1 MKMKKRLIGFLMCV
15 MLLVSLI
22 PVTAFANGRTV
33 VSTVEISSSTGDI
46 TPEYG
51 DTVERPTFT
60 VTTGSPAYVNNG
72 AGNGNWQKYNESTS
86 SWQIYPAGLRF
97 TEGTYRYYAQVRID
111 NSDGHNSGDTHKL
124 DANGVTVTVDG
135 NAWSTDYLTVQS
147 NYSYVAI
154 MSPGFDVTLGAGQ
167 QPVEKI
173 NKVSAS
179 IEAPVAG
186 ENLSIDMETDS
197 TDYEA
202 HVLDW
207 GVADSPA
214 DSALDIGDPENHT
227 VQDGKIYYLTVRFEC
242 TNNNKFFDCYNMKV
256 DINGMS
262 DPYWY
267 HTDDGDIIVEKVFME
282 VPEDE
287 IVTIKMKTNNSMADF
302 SDEQIEAFEILND
315 CAMLQYDN
323 MTNAF
328 ADACGKQLFKVDSS
342 GYIELEDGVNEEDN
356 IKFVLFP
363 EDSEYYYNNSQTGVY
378 ISEIRVEFVPNEV
391 ASDVIL
397 IEIENGKSV
406 TALSDKQELG
416 MEILEDEGLIV
427 WSAEHYGFVNQA
439 GKLLYTAND
448 AMEAVLGEDVTAAD
462 NISFVLPQDLRD
474 DLYDFYGLN
483 IAEVRMN
490 FIVDEPTY
498 KVSFVANGG
507 TGTMADVTDVSGEY
521 TLPANG
527 FTAPSGKQF
536 KAWSVNGV
544 EKAVGDKI
552 TVTADTV
559 VTAVWEATG
568 GSGVA
573 TPDNT
578 TPDNTTPDISDPDA
592 GVSNMMYLLIAL
604 LLASGIVTAV
614 TVYGKRCVVK

>member
-51 DTVERPTFT
+51 DTVQHPTFT

-72 AGNGNWQKYNESTS
+72 AGNGAWQKYNESTS
-86 SWQIYPAGLRF
+86 SWQIYPTGLRF

-111 NSDGHNSGDTHKL
+111 NSDGNNSGDTHKL

-179 IEAPVAG
+179 IAEPVAG
-186 ENLSIDMETDS
+186 ENLSINMETDS

-262 DPYWY
+262 VPYWY
-267 HTDDGDIIVEKVFME
+267 HTDDGDIIVDMVFLE

-287 IVTIKMKTNNSMADF
+287 IVTIEMKTNNNMVDF
-302 SDEQIEAFEILND
+302 TQDQEDAFDIINEND
-315 CAMLQYDN
+315 LLIFDN
-323 MTNAF
+323 STFAF

-356 IKFVLFP
+356 IKFVLSP
-363 EDSEYYYNNSQTGVY
+363 DDRDYYYGELGVY

-416 MEILEDEGLIV
+416 MNILEDEGLIV
-427 WSAEHYGFVNQA
+427 WSDEYYGFTNQA
-439 GKLLYTAND
+439 GKLLYSANN

-462 NISFVLPQDLRD
+462 NISFVFPQDLRD
-474 DLYDFYGLN
+474 DLNNFYGLY

-559 VTAVWEATG
+559 VTAVWKATG

-578 TPDNTTPDISDPDA
+578 NQDISDPET

>member
-22 PVTAFANGRTV
+22 PVTAFANTRTV

-51 DTVERPTFT
+51 ETVENPEFT
-60 VTTGSPAYVNNG
+60 VTAGSPAYVNNG
-72 AGNGNWQKYNESTS
+72 AGNGIWQKYNEDSYL
-86 SWQIYPAGLRF
+86 WQIYPTGLKF
-97 TEGTYRYYAQVRID
+97 IEGTYRYCAQVRID
-111 NSDGHNSGDTHKL
+111 NSDGHNSGDSHKL

-135 NAWSTDYLTVQS
+135 DAWLTGNVAVES

-154 MSPGFDVTLGAGQ
+154 YSPEFVVTLGAGQ

-179 IEAPVAG
+179 IAAPVAG
-186 ENLSIDMETDS
+186 ENLSVDMETDS

-202 HVLDW
+202 YVLDW
-207 GVADSPA
+207 GVANSPA

-242 TNNNKFFDCYNMKV
+242 TNNNKYFDYDYMKV

-262 DPYWY
+262 VLYWY
-267 HTDDGDIIVEKVFME
+267 LTDDGDIIAEMVFME

-287 IVTIKMKTNNSMADF
+287 IVTIEMKTNNNMYDF
-302 SDEQIEAFEILND
+302 TGDQEDAFDIIWDTGL
-315 CAMLQYDN
+315 LKYDN
-323 MTNAF
+323 STFAF
-328 ADACGKQLFKVDSS
+328 TDACGKQLFKVDSS

-356 IKFVLFP
+356 IIFVLYP
-363 EDSEYYYNNSQTGVY
+363 EDRDYYYDEFGVY
-378 ISEIRVEFVPNEV
+378 ISEIRMEFVPNEV

-406 TALSDKQELG
+406 TALSDKQEVG
-416 MEILEDEGLIV
+416 MNILEDEGLIA
-427 WSAEHYGFVNQA
+427 WSDEHYGFVNQA
-439 GKLLYTAND
+439 GKLLYTANNE
-448 AMEAVLGEDVTAAD
+448 MEAVLGEDVTAAD

-474 DLYDFYGLN
+474 DLYDFYDLD

-559 VTAVWEATG
+559 VTAVWEATS

-578 TPDNTTPDISDPDA
+578 NPDISDPET
-592 GVSNMMYLLIAL
+592 GVSNMTYLLITL

-614 TVYGKRCVVK
+614 TVYGKKCVVK

>member
-51 DTVERPTFT
+51 DTVESPTFT

-72 AGNGNWQKYNESTS
+72 AGNGAWQKYNESTS
-86 SWQIYPAGLRF
+86 SWQIYPFGLKF

-135 NAWSTDYLTVQS
+135 DAWSTDYLTIQS

-154 MSPGFDVTLGAGQ
+154 TSPGFNVTLGAGQ

-179 IEAPVAG
+179 IAAPVAG
-186 ENLSIDMETDS
+186 ETLSINMETDS

-207 GVADSPA
+207 GVANSPA

-242 TNNNKFFDCYNMKV
+242 TNNNKYFDCYNMKV

-262 DPYWY
+262 IPYWY
-267 HTDDGDIIVEKVFME
+267 HTDDGDLIVDMVFME
-282 VPEDE
+282 VPEEE
-287 IVTIKMKTNNSMADF
+287 IVTIEMKTNNNMGDF
-302 SDEQIEAFEILND
+302 TSDQLDAFDILNEND
-315 CAMLQYDN
+315 LLLFDSSI
-323 MTNAF
+323 NAF
-328 ADACGKQLFKVDSS
+328 ADACGKQLFKMDSS
-342 GYIELEDGVNEEDN
+342 GYFELEDGVNEEDN
-356 IKFVLFP
+356 IRFVLSP
-363 EDSEYYYNNSQTGVY
+363 DDREYYYGEFGVY
-378 ISEIRVEFVPNEV
+378 ISEIRMEFVPNEV

-406 TALSDKQELG
+406 TALSDKQEVG
-416 MEILEDEGLIV
+416 MNILEDEGLIA
-427 WSAEHYGFVNQA
+427 WSDEHYGFVNQA
-439 GKLLYTAND
+439 GKLLYTANNE
-448 AMEAVLGEDVTAAD
+448 MEAVLGEDVTAAD

-474 DLYDFYGLN
+474 DLYDFYGIN

-559 VTAVWEATG
+559 VTAVWEATS

-578 TPDNTTPDISDPDA
+578 NPDISDPET
-592 GVSNMMYLLIAL
+592 GVSNMTYLLITL

-614 TVYGKRCVVK
+614 TVYGKKCVVK

>member
-22 PVTAFANGRTV
+22 PVTALANGRTV

-51 DTVERPTFT
+51 DTVQHPTFT

-72 AGNGNWQKYNESTS
+72 AGNGAWQKYNESTS
-86 SWQIYPAGLRF
+86 SWQIYPTGLRF

-111 NSDGHNSGDTHKL
+111 NSDGNNSGDTHKL

-186 ENLSIDMETDS
+186 ETLSINMETDS

-202 HVLDW
+202 HVLAW

-214 DSALDIGDPENHT
+214 DSPLDIGNPENHT

-262 DPYWY
+262 VPYWY
-267 HTDDGDIIVEKVFME
+267 HTDDGDIIVDMVFLE

-287 IVTIKMKTNNSMADF
+287 IVTIEMKTNNNMVDF
-302 SDEQIEAFEILND
+302 TQDQEDAFDIINEND
-315 CAMLQYDN
+315 LLIFDN
-323 MTNAF
+323 STFAF

-416 MEILEDEGLIV
+416 MNILEDEGLIV
-427 WSAEHYGFVNQA
+427 WSDEHHGFTNQA

-448 AMEAVLGEDVTAAD
+448 EMEAVLGEDVTAED

-474 DLYDFYGLN
+474 DLHDFYGLD

-490 FIVDEPTY
+490 FIVEEPTY

-578 TPDNTTPDISDPDA
+578 NPDISDPDA
-592 GVSNMMYLLIAL
+592 GVSNMTYLLIAL

>member
-22 PVTAFANGRTV
+22 PVTALANGRTV

-51 DTVERPTFT
+51 DTVQHPTFT

-72 AGNGNWQKYNESTS
+72 AGNGAWQKYNESTS
-86 SWQIYPAGLRF
+86 SWQIYPTGLRF

-124 DANGVTVTVDG
+124 DASGVTVTVDG
-135 NAWSTDYLTVQS
+135 DAWSTDYLTVQS

-186 ENLSIDMETDS
+186 ETLSINMETDS

-202 HVLDW
+202 HVLAW

-214 DSALDIGDPENHT
+214 DSPLDIGNPENHT

-406 TALSDKQELG
+406 TALSDKQEIG
-416 MEILEDEGLIV
+416 MNILEDEGLIV
-427 WSAEHYGFVNQA
+427 WSNEYYGFTNQA
-439 GKLLYTAND
+439 GKLLYSAND
-448 AMEAVLGEDVTAAD
+448 DMEAVLGEDVTAAD

-474 DLYDFYGLN
+474 DLNNFYGLY

-559 VTAVWEATG
+559 VTAVWKATG

-578 TPDNTTPDISDPDA
+578 NQDISDPET

>member
-1 MKMKKRLIGFLMCV
+1 MKMKKRLLGLLMCV

-72 AGNGNWQKYNESTS
+72 AGNGAWQKYNEDSD
-86 SWQIYPAGLRF
+86 SWQIYPMGLKF

-135 NAWSTDYLTVQS
+135 EAWGTNYLTIQS

-154 MSPGFDVTLGAGQ
+154 TSPEFVVTLGAGQ

-186 ENLSIDMETDS
+186 QNLSIDMETDS

-202 HVLDW
+202 YVLQW

-214 DSALDIGDPENHT
+214 DSPLDINDPENHT
-227 VQDGKIYYLTVRFEC
+227 VQDGKIYYLTVRFRC
-242 TNNNKFFDCYNMKV
+242 TNNNKFFDCYNVKV
-256 DINGMS
+256 TINGMS
-262 DPYWY
+262 VPYWY
-267 HTDDGDIIVEKVFME
+267 HTDDGDLIADMIFME
-282 VPEDE
+282 APEDE

-302 SDEQIEAFEILND
+302 TDEQIVAFEILND
-315 CAMLQYDN
+315 LDILQYDN
-323 MTNAF
+323 MTYAF
-328 ADACGKQLFKVDSS
+328 SDACGKQLFTIDSR

-363 EDSEYYYNNSQTGVY
+363 DDSEYYYNYSQTGVY
-378 ISEIRVEFVPNEV
+378 ISEIRMEFVPNEV

-397 IEIENGKSV
+397 IEMEDGKDV

-416 MEILEDEGLIV
+416 MDILEDEGLIV
-427 WSAEHYGFVNQA
+427 WSAEHYGFTNQA
-439 GKLLYTAND
+439 GKLLYSAND
-448 AMEAVLGEDVTAAD
+448 DMEAVLGEDVTAAD

-474 DLYDFYGLN
+474 ELYDLYGLN
-483 IAEVRMN
+483 IAEVRLN

-527 FTAPSGKQF
+527 FTAPSGKKF

-552 TVTADTV
+552 RVAEDTV
-559 VTAVWEATG
+559 VTAVWEN
-568 GSGVA
+568 VDI
-573 TPDNT
+573 PDN
-578 TPDNTTPDISDPDA
+578 PDIPDINSNPDA
-592 GVSNMMYLLIAL
+592 GVNNMMYLWIGLFL
-604 LLASGIVTAV
+604 VSGFGVVA
-614 TVYGKRCVVK
+614 TVFRKKCVVK

>member
-22 PVTAFANGRTV
+22 PVTAFANTRTV

-51 DTVERPTFT
+51 DTVQHPTFT

-72 AGNGNWQKYNESTS
+72 AGNGAWQKYNESTS
-86 SWQIYPAGLRF
+86 SWQIYPFGLKF

-135 NAWSTDYLTVQS
+135 DAWSTDYLTVQS

-179 IEAPVAG
+179 IAEPVAG
-186 ENLSIDMETDS
+186 ETLSINMETDS

-202 HVLDW
+202 YVLDW
-207 GVADSPA
+207 GVANSPA

-242 TNNNKFFDCYNMKV
+242 TNNNKYFDCYDMKV

-262 DPYWY
+262 IPYWY
-267 HTDDGDIIVEKVFME
+267 HTDDGDLIVDMVFLE

-287 IVTIKMKTNNSMADF
+287 IVTIEMKTNNNMGDF
-302 SDEQIEAFEILND
+302 TSDQLDAFDILNEND
-315 CAMLQYDN
+315 LLLFDSLI
-323 MTNAF
+323 NAF
-328 ADACGKQLFKVDSS
+328 ADACGKQLFKMDSS
-342 GYIELEDGVNEEDN
+342 GYFELEDGVNEEDN
-356 IKFVLFP
+356 IRFVLSP
-363 EDSEYYYNNSQTGVY
+363 DDREYYYGEFGVY
-378 ISEIRVEFVPNEV
+378 ISEIRMEFVPNEV

-406 TALSDKQELG
+406 TALSDKQNLG
-416 MEILEDEGLIV
+416 MNILEDEGLIA
-427 WSAEHYGFVNQA
+427 WSDEHYGFTNQA
-439 GKLLYTAND
+439 GKLLYSAND
-448 AMEAVLGEDVTAAD
+448 DMEAVLGEDVTAAD

-474 DLYDFYGLN
+474 DLYDFYGLD

-490 FIVDEPTY
+490 FIVEEPTY

-559 VTAVWEATG
+559 VTAVWEATS

-578 TPDNTTPDISDPDA
+578 NPDISDPET
-592 GVSNMMYLLIAL
+592 GVSNMTYLLITL

-614 TVYGKRCVVK
+614 TVYGKKCVVK